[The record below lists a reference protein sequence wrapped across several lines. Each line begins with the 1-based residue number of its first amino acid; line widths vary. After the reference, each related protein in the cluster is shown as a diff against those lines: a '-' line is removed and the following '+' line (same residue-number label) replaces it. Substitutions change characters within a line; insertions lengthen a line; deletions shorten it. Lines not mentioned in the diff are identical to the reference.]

1 MAALVAS
8 GVVARD
14 PAALAAFLREH
25 EAELDRAQV
34 RKPDKVLDRRPVS

>member
-1 MAALVAS
+1 VAALVAS

-25 EAELDRAQV
+25 EPELDKTQV
-34 RKPDKVLDRRPVS
+34 MPCTSMARISG